1 MTGEETLDDRRT
13 EEDGGDEGGEQEEDA
28 PTEGGVIL
36 CTSYQ
41 VPNDDVL
48 VSSWAKGK
56 CWCRFTNQGMT

>member
-41 VPNDDVL
+41 VPNDDVHGL
-48 VSSWAKGK
+48 KANAGVDLQIKE
-56 CWCRFTNQGMT
+56 